1 MAAVILWALTVTV
14 VLLLHGTSPHGTH
27 SGGALVSLR
36 ADRPALG
43 LCQVARSAHHL
54 RSDPGDGGRP
64 VPWGHCDA
72 TLHHLTAPASGHGD
86 QTPRGCSGPSAEANP
101 AARSA
106 APHRIARPTRL
117 VADVAPARLQVFRC

>member
-36 ADRPALG
+36 ADRPALD

-54 RSDPGDGGRP
+54 RSDPGGGGRP

-72 TLHHLTAPASGHGD
+72 TLHRLPAPPSDHGG
-86 QTPRGCSGPSAEANP
+86 QPLRGCSGPFTEANP
-101 AARSA
+101 ATRSA
-106 APHRIARPTRL
+106 APHRIARSTRL
-117 VADVAPARLQVFRC
+117 VADAAPARLQVFRC